1 MEHPYDSLSTVTITA
16 SDAFSGV
23 TLANSGVGSSKPY
36 TVQIRPG
43 FHQCRDIAEQII
55 ADFNRYKRAI

>member
-1 MEHPYDSLSTVTITA
+1 MTITA